1 MLHQM
6 YKNHL
11 KEIREFW
18 KLTTSS
24 FAERYGYNQPTYYRY
39 EKGTNQIPDRLI
51 QNLAL
56 EGVNLH
62 YLFTGEGPMFLP
74 QKSEK
79 QQKYEQA
86 FKERKTFGKRLN
98 YYQAEENL
106 MDDEI
111 AKIIDTSESRVEE
124 LGLDKSEPT
133 LAELRALKSY
143 SGIPI
148 DLWVDGEL
156 TGDSGT
162 VTQMLPPEEQK
173 MLEFLKK
180 AKENKLI

>member
-1 MLHQM
+1 MFER
-6 YKNHL
+6 L
-11 KEIREFW
+11 KEIR
-18 KLTTSS
+18 KNICPKSAAD
-24 FAERYGYNQPTYYRY
+24 FAVSLGMEYRTYASYERGERKISAELVKQ
-39 EKGTNQIPDRLI
+39 LI
-51 QNLAL
+51 L
-56 EGVNLH
+56 EHNINAKW
-62 YLFTGEGPMFLP
+62 LFTGEGPMFLP

-111 AKIIDTSESRVEE
+111 AKIIDSSERRVEK
-124 LGLDKSEPT
+124 LGLDKEEPT
-133 LAELRALKSY
+133 LAELKALKKH

-156 TGDSGT
+156 TDDSNT
-162 VTQMLPPEEQK
+162 VTQMLSPEEQK

-180 AKENKLI
+180 AKENKLL

>member
-1 MLHQM
+1 MLT
-6 YKNHL
+6 YGDNL
-11 KEIREFW
+11 KSIRT
-18 KLTTSS
+18 KLGITATD
-24 FAERYGYNQPTYYRY
+24 FATFCGVQYRTYLSYERGERSIPWDIVAQIVNEYNL
-39 EKGTNQIPDRLI
+39 NSNFL
-51 QNLAL
+51 L
-56 EGVNLH
+56 
-62 YLFTGEGPMFLP
+62 TGEGPMFLP

-111 AKIIDTSESRVEE
+111 AKIIDTSESRVEK

-156 TGDSGT
+156 TGDSNT
-162 VTQMLPPEEQK
+162 VTQMLSPEEQK

-180 AKENKLI
+180 AKENKLL

>member
-1 MLHQM
+1 M
-6 YKNHL
+6 KEEL
-11 KEIREFW
+11 KKIRIAKGYSQQEMSDKLDMSLRAYRVCEYEAVTFKPEFIK
-18 KLTTSS
+18 KL
-24 FAERYGYNQPTYYRY
+24 
-39 EKGTNQIPDRLI
+39 I
-51 QNLAL
+51 NLV
-56 EGVNLH
+56 GVNSN

-86 FKERKTFGKRLN
+86 FKERNTFGKRLN

-111 AKIIDTSESRVEE
+111 AKIIDSSERRVEK
-124 LGLDKSEPT
+124 LGLDKEEPT
-133 LAELRALKSY
+133 LTELKALKKH

-156 TGDSGT
+156 TGDSNT
-162 VTQMLPPEEQK
+162 VTQMLSPEEQK

>member
-1 MLHQM
+1 MADELGM
-6 YKNHL
+6 P
-11 KEIREFW
+11 IRAYRVYEYEAVSFKPQFIE
-18 KLTTSS
+18 KLI
-24 FAERYGYNQPTYYRY
+24 NV
-39 EKGTNQIPDRLI
+39 I
-51 QNLAL
+51 
-56 EGVNLH
+56 GVNSN
-62 YLFTGEGPMFLP
+62 YLFTGQGPMFLP
-74 QKSEK
+74 AKNEK
-79 QQKYEQA
+79 LEKYEQA

-111 AKIIDTSESRVEE
+111 AKIIDSSESRVEK
-124 LGLDKSEPT
+124 LGLDKNEPT

-143 SGIPI
+143 SGISI

-156 TGDSGT
+156 TGDCACANESLT
-162 VTQMLPPEEQK
+162 AEERK

>member
-1 MLHQM
+1 MSDKLDM
-6 YKNHL
+6 SLRAYRVCEYEAVTFKP
-11 KEIREFW
+11 EFIK
-18 KLTTSS
+18 KL
-24 FAERYGYNQPTYYRY
+24 
-39 EKGTNQIPDRLI
+39 I
-51 QNLAL
+51 NLV
-56 EGVNLH
+56 GVNSN
-62 YLFTGEGPMFLP
+62 YLFTGEGPMFIP

-111 AKIIDTSESRVEE
+111 AKIIDSSERRVEK
-124 LGLDKSEPT
+124 LGLDKEEPT
-133 LAELRALKSY
+133 LAELKALKKH

-156 TGDSGT
+156 TDDSNT
-162 VTQMLPPEEQK
+162 VTQMLSPEEQK

-180 AKENKLI
+180 AKENKLL

>member
-1 MLHQM
+1 MLADR
-6 YKNHL
+6 L
-11 KEIREFW
+11 KEIRLKINTNASAFARDMAIPQ
-18 KLTTSS
+18 TTYIKYERGERKPS
-24 FAERYGYNQPTYYRY
+24 FELLEQLAEIYH
-39 EKGTNQIPDRLI
+39 
-51 QNLAL
+51 
-56 EGVNLH
+56 VNMH

-156 TGDSGT
+156 TGDSGS
-162 VTQMLPPEEQK
+162 VTQMLSPEEQK

>member
-1 MLHQM
+1 MAIGENLQ
-6 YKNHL
+6 KSRKQL
-11 KEIREFW
+11 G
-18 KLTTSS
+18 L
-24 FAERYGYNQPTYYRY
+24 NQANMALSIDVADKSYWNY
-39 EKGTNQIPDRLI
+39 EKNITPIPSDVLVRLYETHNI
-51 QNLAL
+51 SPTFLL
-56 EGVNLH
+56 
-62 YLFTGEGPMFLP
+62 TGQGPMFLP
-74 QKSEK
+74 AKNEK
-79 QQKYEQA
+79 LEKYEQA

-111 AKIIDTSESRVEE
+111 AKIINSTESRVEK
-124 LGLDKSEPT
+124 LGLDKNEPT

-143 SGIPI
+143 SGISI

-156 TGDSGT
+156 TGDCAC
-162 VTQMLPPEEQK
+162 VTQMLSPEEQK

>member
-1 MLHQM
+1 MTI
-6 YKNHL
+6 NTRL
-11 KEIREFW
+11 KEARIIS
-18 KLTTSS
+18 KLSQEQM
-24 FAERYGYNQPTYYRY
+24 AERLGISFRAYWNY
-39 EKGTNQIPDRLI
+39 ETGKRDLTQENLI
-51 QNLAL
+51 NLAQMFYFNPTWL
-56 EGVNLH
+56 LLGI
-62 YLFTGEGPMFLP
+62 GPMFLP

-111 AKIIDTSESRVEE
+111 AKIIDSSERRVEK
-124 LGLDKSEPT
+124 LGLDKEEPT
-133 LAELRALKSY
+133 LAELKALKKY
-143 SGIPI
+143 SGISI
-148 DLWVDGEL
+148 DLWIDGEL
-156 TGDSGT
+156 TDDSNT
-162 VTQMLPPEEQK
+162 VTQMLSPEEQK

>member
-1 MLHQM
+1 
-6 YKNHL
+6 
-11 KEIREFW
+11 
-18 KLTTSS
+18 
-24 FAERYGYNQPTYYRY
+24 
-39 EKGTNQIPDRLI
+39 
-51 QNLAL
+51 
-56 EGVNLH
+56 
-62 YLFTGEGPMFLP
+62 
-74 QKSEK
+74 
-79 QQKYEQA
+79 
-86 FKERKTFGKRLN
+86 
-98 YYQAEENL
+98 

-156 TGDSGT
+156 TGDSGS
-162 VTQMLPPEEQK
+162 VTQMLSPEEQK

>member
-1 MLHQM
+1 MKERLKQIRIAKGYSQQQM
-6 YKNHL
+6 ADELCMEVRRWRSYEYETRGLPSDVL
-11 KEIREFW
+11 K
-18 KLTTSS
+18 
-24 FAERYGYNQPTYYRY
+24 
-39 EKGTNQIPDRLI
+39 RLVDTF
-51 QNLAL
+51 N
-56 EGVNLH
+56 VNLN
-62 YLFTGEGPMFLP
+62 YVFTGEGPMFLP

-79 QQKYEQA
+79 LQKYEQA

-111 AKIIDTSESRVEE
+111 AKILDTSESRVEK

-133 LAELRALKSY
+133 LTELRALKSH

-156 TGDSGT
+156 AGDSNT
-162 VTQMLPPEEQK
+162 VTQMLSPEEKK